1 MPLQPRPVRARANH
15 PVAFTA
21 PFYASD
27 ADHGLCL
34 HRYLD
39 TEFIPRFLTDL
50 TRGRLAD
57 PRSEPWWGTDRFSP
71 HGDELILRLPVHRT
85 FYLVACELVCDQP
98 SQPALDPARIRSAG
112 FVIRRR
118 VGSAPAP
125 APATALAQNGGGQ
138 RRAGLLATLRARLKP
153 AASRCPGAEGSAD
166 QAVAQKGLQQGG
178 VSLSVTTDR
187 LVSDARG
194 TADLAAVEAG
204 SQALAELRPQA
215 VDARWMIEDGEPL
228 GWQRAP
234 VSADAPATEPDPDP
248 SRRVAARRAE
258 RRALAN
264 RGAANRGAV
273 ERGRA
278 GVDRNATGNATGK
291 ARRAAPVGMTPAYTG
306 EETHPLHP
314 VLVTDAEGRLHTIL
328 YGFLP
333 LGGQSLAPGNP
344 FDPTEEDT
352 ALAAERDRLTW
363 PFGHRGRANLHWQT
377 GDGALVAD
385 GQPSRACFEWLEL
398 LVNRYH
404 LGESGRVGPDP
415 LNDDLAA
422 AAERLQFT
430 RPDAPTTADRTVG
443 EGTGMTTGRS
453 TERTAER
460 TAGLAVGLTAGRNA
474 DSTKGV
480 FGQSQSLQVSLR
492 RFTLLAYLT
501 DCFAAGADNPL
512 AEWLAARRQAIDAA
526 GGTPTA
532 ALLGRLPNRPTDGV
546 GDLAGL
552 SLAITCADAEEWR
565 LLLGQRLLDQARRTG
580 AELPVPKFRQTP
592 DDLYQV
598 IPFVRAIDDAGC
610 ERLTWAAPTVRSAPF
625 RVAAPFDPDASRPAL
640 IQMPGLGDLKRGLAK
655 GAAMLVPPDT
665 ARMLDALNLNEGVG
679 PDLAGEPPAEGG
691 LDVQMICSFSL
702 PIITLVAM
710 ILLMIMV
717 MILNII
723 FFWLPWVKIC
733 LPFPKMK

>member
-1 MPLQPRPVRARANH
+1 MPLRPHQARTRANH

-50 TRGRLAD
+50 TRGRLID
-57 PRSEPWWGTDRFSP
+57 PSRESWWQSDRFSP
-71 HGDELILRLPVHRT
+71 HGAELILRLPVHRT

-98 SQPALDPARIRSAG
+98 SRPALDPARIRSAG

-118 VGSAPAP
+118 IGSA
-125 APATALAQNGGGQ
+125 
-138 RRAGLLATLRARLKP
+138 AGLLATLRARLKP
-153 AASRCPGAEGSAD
+153 AASRCPGAESSAD
-166 QAVAQKGLQQGG
+166 QAASQKGLQQGG

-204 SQALAELRPQA
+204 SQALADLRPQA

-278 GVDRNATGNATGK
+278 GVGRNATGNA
-291 ARRAAPVGMTPAYTG
+291 RRATPVGITPAYTG

-314 VLVTDAEGRLHTIL
+314 VLVTDADGRPHTIL

-344 FDPTEEDT
+344 FDPTDEDT

-422 AAERLQFT
+422 AAERLLFEPPGSQM
-430 RPDAPTTADRTVG
+430 TT
-443 EGTGMTTGRS
+443 EKTTGRTS
-453 TERTAER
+453 GKANGRTSERTTERTTGMSAGKATGR
-460 TAGLAVGLTAGRNA
+460 TIGRTTGRA
-474 DSTKGV
+474 TGGFDEWLSV
-480 FGQSQSLQVSLR
+480 PPSLP
-492 RFTLLAYLT
+492 RFTLLEYLT
-501 DCFAAGADNPL
+501 DCFAAGIDNPL
-512 AEWLAARRQAIDAA
+512 AAWLADRRQAIDAA

-532 ALLGRLPNRPTDGV
+532 ALLGRLPNPSGE

-552 SLAITCADAEEWR
+552 SLAITAADAEEWR

-580 AELPVPKFRQTP
+580 AELPIPKFRQTQ

-598 IPFVRAIDDAGC
+598 IPFVRAVDDAGC

-625 RVAAPFDPDASRPAL
+625 RVAAPFDPDASRPVL

-665 ARMLDALNLNEGVG
+665 ARMLDALNIEEGVG
-679 PDLAGEPPAEGG
+679 PDLAVAPPAEGG

-717 MILNII
+717 MILNMI